1 MLLLN
6 KYLKTS
12 KLLLVVCLF
21 LFKKEFFSQTNLIG
35 NASFE
40 KFSNQHN
47 VTFEGAYECYNPG
60 YIQIVH
66 NWKTINSSDYF
77 DSAYTVGTYN
87 VPYSRFGN
95 SYAKHGF
102 AFSGL
107 EMYYTNPTI
116 EVKEYVYQQL
126 AVPLLSD
133 SVYCL
138 SFFVCLADRSP
149 LAIKTIGAYFT
160 PNNINTG
167 SLWYI
172 QATPQI
178 VNTMGFITDT
188 INWTE
193 IKGCFTALGGEQ
205 FITIGNFNSNSN
217 TDTAS
222 ANPINPLTG
231 TGNHIAYYYLD
242 SVSLW
247 QNNFPTFVK
256 EDLKSE
262 IVSVYPNPTLGKLKL
277 LCQNLK
283 DIEHCVVKITDV
295 LGREVKQLKFE
306 EEIDITELE
315 KGIYFLRMYK
325 SKTLI
330 GTKKIVRE

>member
-1 MLLLN
+1 M
-6 KYLKTS
+6 KTS

-262 IVSVYPNPTLGKLKL
+262 IVSVYPNPAKDVINFKFTNATEKRKVELYDAVGELVL
-277 LCQNLK
+277 SEDVSTQNSSLN
-283 DIEHCVVKITDV
+283 IHH
-295 LGREVKQLKFE
+295 LAN
-306 EEIDITELE
+306 
-315 KGIYFLRMYK
+315 GIYFYRILVNGN
-325 SKTLI
+325 TVN
-330 GTKKIVRE
+330 TNKIVIIK